1 MYDNEAELSNA
12 DIEALNNA
20 VIGEEVELHD
30 CTVIVV
36 VKNNPPS
43 NCCSGM
49 SCALYKYKCA
59 SVCCKD
65 RHFGFVN

>member
-1 MYDNEAELSNA
+1 MYDNETELSNA
-12 DIEALNNA
+12 DIEAINNA

-30 CTVIVV
+30 CTVIVA

-43 NCCSGM
+43 NCCSGRGC
-49 SCALYKYKCA
+49 SLYKYNCA

>member
-1 MYDNEAELSNA
+1 MYDNETELSNA

-20 VIGEEVELHD
+20 VIGDEVALHD
-30 CTVIVV
+30 CTVIVA
-36 VKNNPPS
+36 VKNSPPS
-43 NCCSGM
+43 NCCSGT
-49 SCALYKYKCA
+49 SCALYKYNCA